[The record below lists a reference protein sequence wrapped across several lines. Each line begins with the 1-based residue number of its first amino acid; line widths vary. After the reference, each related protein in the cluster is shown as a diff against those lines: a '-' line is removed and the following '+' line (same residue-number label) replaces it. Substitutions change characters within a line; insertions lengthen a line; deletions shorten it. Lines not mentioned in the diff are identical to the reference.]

1 MDSRKPV
8 AVLIAL
14 VLSGALITLYLS
26 WGSEDNGT
34 GTGVCGLSGTDLS
47 EYIEEQQS
55 KVAYMH
61 ICGNSSD
68 IVYCELMEATF
79 TPIEPGAWWVEVLL
93 LDDSGGPCEVT
104 QSTETFTAS
113 SAEVNTINSALYD
126 GLDQTYASEDMI
138 QNLDLQM
145 GFALDIVYEDGTWI
159 SLLTLQSSVGH
170 IVVMCG
176 AGTPDR
182 NLLGGDLLEPGSAL
196 DGLVAALNG
205 LFVSHLG

>member
-8 AVLIAL
+8 AILIAL
-14 VLSGALITLYLS
+14 VLSGALLTLYLS
-26 WGSEDNGT
+26 WRTESKGT
-34 GTGVCGLSGTDLS
+34 GTGVRGLAGTDLS

-55 KVAYMH
+55 NVAYMH

-68 IVYCELMEATF
+68 IVYSELMEATF
-79 TPIEPGAWWVEVLL
+79 TPIESGAWWVEVLL
-93 LDDSGGPCEVT
+93 LDDSEGPYEVT

-113 SAEVNTINSALYD
+113 SAEVNTINTALYD
-126 GLDQTYASEDMI
+126 GLDQTYASEDVI

-159 SLLTLQSSVGH
+159 SLLSLQSSVGH

-182 NLLGGDLLEPGSAL
+182 NLLNGNLLEPGSVL
-196 DGLVAALNG
+196 DGLVATLNG